1 MFKVKLYLINFIIN
15 FLIFSISF
23 LGIQNSNR
31 KSHVNLF
38 ELESVKVPNGFILS
52 LSFLLGTS
60 TRSTLF
66 VLFNDDKEIK

>member
-15 FLIFSISF
+15 FFNFFNLL

-38 ELESVKVPNGFILS
+38 ELESVKVPNDFILS

-60 TRSTLF
+60 TGSTLF